1 MTHIFEYKRTPDSSE
16 VDKNNSKS
24 KWQNDASQDRND
36 QNEVLFKDTKRIK
49 SILYW

>member
-24 KWQNDASQDRND
+24 KWQNDASQHRND
-36 QNEVLFKDTKRIK
+36 QNDLSIKD
-49 SILYW
+49 